1 MLRCRQIVPAKLDG
15 PLVLNAAQAAAY
27 ETLAEKLQSDAPG
40 VALLY
45 GVTGSGKTAVYLQ
58 LIARCLELGK
68 TALLLVPEIALTP
81 QLLSLLAAH
90 FGREVAVLHS
100 SLPPASGMISGSESG
115 GRGPARRK

>member
-1 MLRCRQIVPAKLDG
+1 M
-15 PLVLNAAQAAAY
+15 
-27 ETLAEKLQSDAPG
+27 
-40 VALLY
+40 ALLY

-58 LIARCLELGK
+58 LIARCLDLGK

-115 GRGPARRK
+115 RERPGWRSGPARRCLRPAGTWV

>member
-1 MLRCRQIVPAKLDG
+1 MLCGFVYRQGAVLLHGATAATVRRLEKLGYVHLEDRPVLRCRQIVPAKLDG

-58 LIARCLELGK
+58 LIARCL
-68 TALLLVPEIALTP
+68 
-81 QLLSLLAAH
+81 SW
-90 FGREVAVLHS
+90 GRRRCCWCRR
-100 SLPPASGMISGSESG
+100 LP
-115 GRGPARRK
+115 